1 MSLRAVR
8 SPVAPKI
15 TMMQGLAGF
24 APRPVRPNSSFT
36 FRLRTV
42 SVMLLFRSLRSGR
55 FNVAAEL
62 LPHCRQNLFREGVL
76 LARAEADIE
85 RRGQHVGRN
94 GFVDSS
100 VDGPAAFPG
109 ILHEAGVVRERRIL
123 DK

>member
-15 TMMQGLAGF
+15 TITQGLAGF

-42 SVMLLFRSLRSGR
+42 SVILFLRSLRGGR
-55 FNVAAEL
+55 FDVAAKL
-62 LPHCRQNLFREGVL
+62 LPHSRQDLFREGVL
-76 LARAEADIE
+76 LARAEADVE
-85 RRGQHVGRN
+85 RRSQHVGRN

-100 VDGPAAFPG
+100 IDSPAA
-109 ILHEAGVVRERRIL
+109 
-123 DK
+123 